1 LNEQFPEV
9 DNSLDKPHRP
19 QIESEAAGT
28 ARLGRAAGRG
38 DPCSVLRAFLDTGSL
53 AEWIG
58 RHRDTKLDG
67 AIVVIIV
74 LAIGLTIF
82 SFRRWIDLSQQVT
95 KFEQLHREM
104 NKLTRESALL
114 AELGDLLQSCLSPA
128 EAHKLI
134 VEHSQILFP
143 NSSGAVCITASSR
156 DVVEAV
162 ATWGDPA
169 LTEKTFPP
177 GDCWALRR
185 GRIHQVGNGASAI
198 LACAH
203 LGPAKPKYAMCV
215 PMMAQGE
222 ALGILYLDSGR
233 NSSGN
238 GTNGVASIDGHDEAQ
253 MGLAR
258 TLAEHIALALANLN
272 LREVLQS
279 QSIRDPLT
287 GLFNRRYMEAS
298 LERELRRANRKKCS
312 LGVMMV
318 DVDYC
323 KRFNDAFGHDAGDAL
338 LAELAKVFKDL
349 FRGEDIV
356 CRYGGEEFT
365 IILPNASLKHT
376 HERAEHL
383 REAAKN
389 AIAQYRG
396 QALDHVTLSIGV
408 SAFPEKGVTVE
419 ALLRSA
425 DAALY
430 RTKEE
435 GRDRVV
441 VG

>member
-1 LNEQFPEV
+1 MTEPEIV
-9 DNSLDKPHRP
+9 AQGSRQKRQVQRDLFVL
-19 QIESEAAGT
+19 AAVLIL
-28 ARLGRAAGRG
+28 AVV
-38 DPCSVLRAFLDTGSL
+38 SVLFFDTGSL
-53 AEWIG
+53 ADWIG
-58 RHRDTKLDG
+58 RHRDTQLDE
-67 AIVVIIV
+67 AIIVTIV
-74 LAIGLTIF
+74 LAVGLAIF
-82 SFRRWIDLSQQVT
+82 SLRRWIELSQQVI
-95 KFEQLHREM
+95 KFEQLHRQM
-104 NKLTRESALL
+104 NKLTRETTLL
-114 AELGDLLQSCLSPA
+114 AELGDLLQSCLTPA

-143 NSSGAVCITASSR
+143 SSSGAVCVTASSR
-156 DVVEAV
+156 DLVEAV
-162 ATWGDPA
+162 AIWGDPA
-169 LTEKTFPP
+169 LTERSFPP

-185 GRIHQVGNGASAI
+185 GRLHQLGNESSPI

-203 LGPAKPKYAMCV
+203 LGAAKPKYAMCV

-233 NSSGN
+233 NQNNNGN
-238 GTNGVASIDGHDEAQ
+238 GTSPIDASNESQ
-253 MGLAR
+253 VRLAR

-318 DVDYC
+318 DVDHF

-338 LAELAKVFKDL
+338 LAELSKVFKNL

-365 IILPNASLKHT
+365 IILPDASLQDT
-376 HERAEHL
+376 RERGEHL

-396 QALDHVTLSIGV
+396 QALDHITLSVGV
-408 SAFPEKGVTVE
+408 SAFPEKGISAE

-430 RTKEE
+430 RAKEE

>member
-1 LNEQFPEV
+1 MSEPEILV
-9 DNSLDKPHRP
+9 PGSR
-19 QIESEAAGT
+19 QRREAQ
-28 ARLGRAAGRG
+28 RDLLVLLGFLVLAVL
-38 DPCSVLRAFLDTGSL
+38 SVLVFDTGSL
-53 AEWIG
+53 ADWIG
-58 RHRDTKLDG
+58 RHRDTKVDE
-67 AIVVIIV
+67 AIVVTV
-74 LAIGLTIF
+74 ALAIGLTIF
-82 SFRRWIDLSQQVT
+82 SFRRWIDLSRQVT
-95 KFEQLHREM
+95 QFEQLHNQM

-134 VEHSQILFP
+134 VEHSQTLFP
-143 NSSGAVCITASSR
+143 NSSGAVCVTASSR
-156 DVVEAV
+156 DLVEAV
-162 ATWGDPA
+162 AVWGDPA
-169 LTEKTFPP
+169 LPERSFPP

-185 GRIHQVGNGASAI
+185 GRIHQLGNESSPI

-203 LGPAKPKYAMCV
+203 LGQAKPKFAMCV

-233 NSSGN
+233 NFN
-238 GTNGVASIDGHDEAQ
+238 GKGTSSIDASSEPQ
-253 MGLAR
+253 IRLAR

-298 LERELRRANRKKCS
+298 LERELRRANRKKYS

-318 DVDYC
+318 DVDHF
-323 KRFNDAFGHDAGDAL
+323 KRFNDSFGHDAGDAL
-338 LAELAKVFKDL
+338 LAELAKIFKNL

-365 IILPNASLKHT
+365 FILPDASLQDT
-376 HERAEHL
+376 RERAEHL

-396 QALDHVTLSIGV
+396 QALDHVTLSVGV
-408 SAFPEKGVTVE
+408 SAFPEKGITAE

-430 RTKEE
+430 RAKEE
-435 GRDRVV
+435 GRDRVI

>member
-1 LNEQFPEV
+1 MHAITPMTASRTAPSELNQKRQVQRDLFV
-9 DNSLDKPHRP
+9 LLGVA
-19 QIESEAAGT
+19 ILAAI
-28 ARLGRAAGRG
+28 
-38 DPCSVLRAFLDTGSL
+38 SVLFFDTGSL
-53 AEWIG
+53 ADWIG
-58 RHRDTKLDG
+58 KHRDTKVDE
-67 AIVVIIV
+67 AIVVTVV
-74 LAIGLTIF
+74 LGFGLAIF
-82 SFRRWIDLSQQVT
+82 SFRRWMDLSRQVRE
-95 KFEQLHREM
+95 FEQLHHEM
-104 NKLTRESALL
+104 KKLTRESALL

-169 LTEKTFPP
+169 LAERTFPP

-185 GRIHQVGNGASAI
+185 GRIHQVGNADSPI

-203 LGPAKPKYAMCV
+203 LGAAKPNYAMCV

-233 NSSGN
+233 NPGSN
-238 GTNGVASIDGHDEAQ
+238 GENGVNEIGGHNESQ
-253 MGLAR
+253 LGLAR

-318 DVDYC
+318 DVDHF
-323 KRFNDAFGHDAGDAL
+323 KRFNDTFGHDAGDAL
-338 LAELAKVFKDL
+338 LAELAKIFKDL

-365 IILPNASLKHT
+365 FILPDASLEQT
-376 HERAEHL
+376 RERAEHL

-396 QALDHVTLSIGV
+396 QPLDHVTLSVGV
-408 SAFPEKGVTVE
+408 SAYPDKGITVE

-430 RTKEE
+430 RAKEE

>member
-1 LNEQFPEV
+1 
-9 DNSLDKPHRP
+9 
-19 QIESEAAGT
+19 
-28 ARLGRAAGRG
+28 
-38 DPCSVLRAFLDTGSL
+38 
-53 AEWIG
+53 
-58 RHRDTKLDG
+58 
-67 AIVVIIV
+67 
-74 LAIGLTIF
+74 
-82 SFRRWIDLSQQVT
+82 
-95 KFEQLHREM
+95 
-104 NKLTRESALL
+104 
-114 AELGDLLQSCLSPA
+114 
-128 EAHKLI
+128 
-134 VEHSQILFP
+134 
-143 NSSGAVCITASSR
+143 
-156 DVVEAV
+156 
-162 ATWGDPA
+162 
-169 LTEKTFPP
+169 
-177 GDCWALRR
+177 
-185 GRIHQVGNGASAI
+185 
-198 LACAH
+198 
-203 LGPAKPKYAMCV
+203 MCV

-233 NSSGN
+233 NQNNNGN
-238 GTNGVASIDGHDEAQ
+238 GTSPIDASNESQ
-253 MGLAR
+253 VRLAR

-318 DVDYC
+318 DVDHF

-338 LAELAKVFKDL
+338 LAELSKVFKNL

-365 IILPNASLKHT
+365 IILPDASLQDT
-376 HERAEHL
+376 RERGEHL

-396 QALDHVTLSIGV
+396 QALDHITLSVGV
-408 SAFPEKGVTVE
+408 SAFPEKGISAE

-430 RTKEE
+430 RAKEE

>member
-1 LNEQFPEV
+1 MTEPEIV
-9 DNSLDKPHRP
+9 SHGSRQKRQVQRDLLVLLAVL
-19 QIESEAAGT
+19 ILAI
-28 ARLGRAAGRG
+28 L
-38 DPCSVLRAFLDTGSL
+38 SVLVFDTGSL
-53 AEWIG
+53 ADWIG
-58 RHRDTKLDG
+58 RHRDTKIDE
-67 AIVVIIV
+67 AIVVTIV
-74 LAIGLTIF
+74 LAVGLAIF
-82 SFRRWIDLSQQVT
+82 SLRRWIDLFQQVSR
-95 KFEQLHREM
+95 FEELHRQM

-114 AELGDLLQSCLSPA
+114 AELGDLLQSCLTPT

-143 NSSGAVCITASSR
+143 NSSGAVCVTASSR
-156 DVVEAV
+156 DLVEAV
-162 ATWGDPA
+162 AVWGDPA
-169 LTEKTFPP
+169 LPERSFPP

-185 GRIHQVGNGASAI
+185 GRLHQLGSESSPI

-203 LGPAKPKYAMCV
+203 LGQAKPQYAMCV

-233 NSSGN
+233 NENGN
-238 GTNGVASIDGHDEAQ
+238 GHRALPIDASSESQ
-253 MGLAR
+253 VRLAR

-318 DVDYC
+318 DVDHF

-338 LAELAKVFKDL
+338 LAELAKIFKNL

-365 IILPNASLKHT
+365 FILPDASLQDT
-376 HERAEHL
+376 RERAEHL
-383 REAAKN
+383 REAAKS

-396 QALDHVTLSIGV
+396 QALDHVTLSVGV
-408 SAFPEKGVTVE
+408 SAYPEKGVSAE
-419 ALLRSA
+419 AILRSA

-430 RTKEE
+430 RAKEE